1 MNYNM
6 CCAYRKTDIPTGRHF
21 LTKKRQAD
29 EWFTCETY
37 RLAYEQ
43 KHLQSCRQSRLH
55 KQLHCY
61 QHDLSPHGLVN
72 VAFITND

>member
-1 MNYNM
+1 MDAMNYNM

-43 KHLQSCRQSRLH
+43 KQDRVDYKNSCTAISMICL
-55 KQLHCY
+55 
-61 QHDLSPHGLVN
+61 PHGLVN